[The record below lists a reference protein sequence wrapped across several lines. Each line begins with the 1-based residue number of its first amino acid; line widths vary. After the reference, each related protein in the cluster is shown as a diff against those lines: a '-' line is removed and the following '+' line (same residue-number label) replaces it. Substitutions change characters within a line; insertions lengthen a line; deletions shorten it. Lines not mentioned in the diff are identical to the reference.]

1 MEVDRVRRLASLLA
15 LALLASGLALAAQAT
30 RADAACAATNA
41 RAISGSVRG
50 SDGRAANVFIGLDV
64 HDSAGRHIQL
74 NGCRGGSGYTT
85 HVHLNR
91 GLPPTGGSGQVS
103 WRVLLPANAAS
114 AWIETYPKNST
125 GTTDTRYYGGSMRR
139 KVHIAPGINLRLP
152 VVCGQPGGLTGGV
165 HGYVT
170 LHGRRIKP
178 SRAIAWST
186 HPDTDPRSK
195 ILGFAIGSGADNGFY
210 SIYKLARNQRY
221 DVRVTVTSPT
231 SGRTATKRVTGVL
244 VKGTC
249 QNTPL
254 NFKF

>member
-1 MEVDRVRRLASLLA
+1 VRRLASSLT
-15 LALLASGLALAAQAT
+15 LALLAGALTMAAPAPS
-30 RADAACAATNA
+30 ADAACARPNA
-41 RAISGSVRG
+41 RAISGSVHG
-50 SDGRAANVFIGLDV
+50 SDGQAANVFIGLDV
-64 HDSAGRHIQL
+64 HDSAGKHIQL
-74 NGCRGGSGYTT
+74 DGCRGGSGYTT
-85 HVHLNR
+85 HLHLNR
-91 GLPPTGGSGQVS
+91 GLPPTGGSGQTT

-152 VVCGQPGGLTGGV
+152 VICGQTGGLTGGV

-170 LHGRRIKP
+170 VGGRRVKP

-186 HPDTDPRSK
+186 YPDTDPRYK

-221 DVRVTVTSPT
+221 DVRVTITKNGSPV
-231 SGRTATKRVTGVL
+231 TKRITGVA
-244 VKGTC
+244 VGGTC
-249 QNTPL
+249 RNTPV
-254 NFKF
+254 NFAF

>member
-1 MEVDRVRRLASLLA
+1 MRRFASSLT
-15 LALLASGLALAAQAT
+15 LALLAGALTMAAPAPS
-30 RADAACAATNA
+30 ADAACARPNA

-50 SDGRAANVFIGLDV
+50 SDGQAANVFIGLDV
-64 HDSAGRHIQL
+64 HDSAGKHIQL

-85 HVHLNR
+85 HLHLNR
-91 GLPPTGGSGQVS
+91 GLPPTGGSGQVT

-152 VVCGQPGGLTGGV
+152 VICGQTGGLTGGV

-186 HPDTDPRSK
+186 YPDTDPRYK

-221 DVRVTVTSPT
+221 DVRVTITSPT
-231 SGRTATKRVTGVL
+231 SGRTATKRFTGIAVG
-244 VKGTC
+244 GTC

-254 NFKF
+254 NVAF